1 MSKILSVISSFLIML
16 CLGGVYAWSIFVPML
31 KKQLNYSTSQT
42 QLIVGL
48 TLGIFA
54 SSMIFS
60 GKFQKK
66 FGPQLTASL
75 GVICLFLGYILAY
88 YSQGNFL
95 ILSLSIGGLCGIG
108 TGFCYVCCLVV
119 PAHNFPDHKGL
130 ATGIAVGGFGAG
142 AILLTYV
149 VKFMLAA
156 APDSTV
162 LELFRLIGISYA
174 IVISISIIFLR
185 FNTKPNIPVSETS
198 IPSFS
203 FTDPRFIILFV
214 TMFAGTF
221 AGLLILGNAKPL
233 ALSLGYNEEVATLS
247 ITLLAIGNM
256 SGRVFWGWL
265 LDKIG
270 VDKSLLYAYFILFFA
285 IVLVSF
291 VSPSEWML
299 NVVLVLV
306 GLGFSSNFVLF
317 AGKTAQIYGIDKLGL
332 IYPFIFLAYGIAGV
346 IGPFVGGW
354 LFDINQNY
362 SLALLISGGM
372 TLFGLILYQGS
383 LTKINKKNK
392 HHH

>member
-1 MSKILSVISSFLIML
+1 
-16 CLGGVYAWSIFVPML
+16 
-31 KKQLNYSTSQT
+31 
-42 QLIVGL
+42 
-48 TLGIFA
+48 
-54 SSMIFS
+54 
-60 GKFQKK
+60 
-66 FGPQLTASL
+66 
-75 GVICLFLGYILAY
+75 
-88 YSQGNFL
+88 
-95 ILSLSIGGLCGIG
+95 
-108 TGFCYVCCLVV
+108 LVV